1 VRVWAFW
8 HIWVAC
14 LIFCLV
20 VCFSQFLY
28 QIGDTLF
35 FDLLGFVIFT
45 FTFIQAPTSHSGCVL
60 SSVYFY
66 VMFYEKAM
74 LRRIQDTRHFFL
86 FTSHSIMLWRTGSS
100 HPRLMVRSA
109 SFGFWVWEGTGV
121 LPGVWGD
128 LPNYRDVARESCLG
142 WDQGQE
148 LEPACGLR
156 NRTVVFFSNI
166 SCFSKRKE

>member
-1 VRVWAFW
+1 MRVWAFW

-74 LRRIQDTRHFFL
+74 LRRIQDTRHFFYSPAIPL
-86 FTSHSIMLWRTGSS
+86 CSGEQAHPTRVLWSGPRVSGSGFGRELGFFPVCGVICQITGML
-100 HPRLMVRSA
+100 
-109 SFGFWVWEGTGV
+109 
-121 LPGVWGD
+121 
-128 LPNYRDVARESCLG
+128 RESLVLG
-142 WDQGQE
+142 V
-148 LEPACGLR
+148 R